1 MNARRRPVVFHK
13 MHSLGNDFMVVD
25 AISQSVDLS
34 NQAIAAWSD
43 RHRGIGFDQLLI
55 IEAPTTPEADFSYR
69 IYNADGSHAEQ
80 CGNGTRCVAMLV
92 QQLGLSAK
100 PQLVWQSAAGLFET
114 DFSSP
119 AQIET
124 TMTVPVLTLTDIPF
138 AQEQGDATDHP
149 SIFTLHAGDRS
160 FAVTPVSMGN
170 PHAVLFCDDIF
181 SLDIDDIGGRLTQ
194 HPAFPE
200 GANIGFCQVV
210 DRQFVRLRVFERGAG
225 ETQACGS
232 GACGAVVAARLLD
245 KVDERVKVSL
255 PGGKLRIKWPDTN
268 SPVTMAGEA
277 SYVYRGELQLD
288 Q

>member
-1 MNARRRPVVFHK
+1 M
-13 MHSLGNDFMVVD
+13 G
-25 AISQSVDLS
+25 
-34 NQAIAAWSD
+34 
-43 RHRGIGFDQLLI
+43 
-55 IEAPTTPEADFSYR
+55 
-69 IYNADGSHAEQ
+69 
-80 CGNGTRCVAMLV
+80 CVATV
-92 QQLGLSAK
+92 YNQCCPCNPSTGVGQQKSDGVCNIFRLT
-100 PQLVWQSAAGLFET
+100 ET
-114 DFSSP
+114 
-119 AQIET
+119 EW
-124 TMTVPVLTLTDIPF
+124 M
-138 AQEQGDATDHP
+138 
-149 SIFTLHAGDRS
+149 HAGDRS

-210 DRQFVRLRVFERGAG
+210 DRQFVRLRVFERGTG